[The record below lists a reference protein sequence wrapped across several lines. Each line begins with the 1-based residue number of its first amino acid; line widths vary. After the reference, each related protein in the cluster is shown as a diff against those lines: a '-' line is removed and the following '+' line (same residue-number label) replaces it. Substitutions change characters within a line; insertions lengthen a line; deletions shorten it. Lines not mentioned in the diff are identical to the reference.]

1 VRNFHPPPAGLLVVV
16 IALLGAVCGCAGYW
30 LRGRQ
35 DRAKTY
41 DDDDRGS
48 EAQVLPAPQRV

>member
-1 VRNFHPPPAGLLVVV
+1 MWAQVALLVIV

-35 DRAKTY
+35 DRAKNY
-41 DDDDRGS
+41 DDNDRGS